1 MPGTNNY
8 SRLDGQ
14 DLEQNVQQPQSTVDV
29 APATTGTPEPVYKP
43 QPAASSYD
51 DIISSIQSEMDK
63 MENKHKEEQ
72 KVDAVVAAIDGIG
85 DMGRAIGNIYATTKY
100 VPSAFDPK
108 ETASAKYGERAAK
121 AREAYQ
127 KDRREMMQYLDKYK
141 KANSDFHFNQEKV
154 RVQQAQEAQKLALRG
169 KELEL
174 RAEKMLTA
182 KNEAEWMH
190 NLEESKLALQQRRL
204 DIQAAYS
211 NKLISLEQYRAENDR
226 LKKIDNRL
234 VEYEENYEYDKKSGK
249 VTKKIMT
256 VNKTDGT
263 TTSTTSTSGNVKKKN
278 PMS

>member
-1 MPGTNNY
+1 
-8 SRLDGQ
+8 
-14 DLEQNVQQPQSTVDV
+14 
-29 APATTGTPEPVYKP
+29 
-43 QPAASSYD
+43 
-51 DIISSIQSEMDK
+51 
-63 MENKHKEEQ
+63 MEKKHKEEQ

-169 KELEL
+169 QELEL

-182 KNEAEWMH
+182 QNEAEWKN

-204 DIQAAYS
+204 DIQEAYN
-211 NKLISLEQYRAENDR
+211 NKLISLEQYKAENDR
-226 LKKIDNRL
+226 LNKIGNRL
-234 VEYEENYEYDKKSGK
+234 VEYEVNYEYDKKSGQ
-249 VTKKIMT
+249 VTKKT
-256 VNKTDGT
+256 VKKTDGT
-263 TTSTTSTSGNVKKKN
+263 TTSTTSTPTSGGNGKKKKN